1 MIPRAE
7 NLFIAFDLV
16 LSGKIG
22 TGQKARILGPNYEVG
37 KKNDLFQKS
46 IQCVVIMVGCS
57 PETGRHPCRCGIIG
71 VPVKS
76 PPARPRAASR
86 P

>member
-57 PETGRHPCRCGIIG
+57 PETVADI
-71 VPVKS
+71 
-76 PPARPRAASR
+76 PAGAASSA
-86 P
+86 